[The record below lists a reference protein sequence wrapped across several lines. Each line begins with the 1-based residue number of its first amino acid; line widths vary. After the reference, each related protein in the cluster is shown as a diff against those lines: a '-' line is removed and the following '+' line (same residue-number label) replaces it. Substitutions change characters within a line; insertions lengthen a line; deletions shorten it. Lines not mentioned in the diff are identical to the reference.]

1 MLMLALLAAAPTAQ
15 PDLAADYA
23 AVAVGSFSSQ
33 AQHRADPAYDWAEA
47 RVIRIWP
54 DRTDGI
60 WLYHEQAIIS
70 VNGLTPDQARAR
82 PYFQFVARINVLAP
96 GVLRRENFRLKDPA
110 AWRGL
115 QAGDA
120 RLATLGPADL
130 GPASCHNRLEV
141 VSRSTFIGRTE
152 SCANNWRGAVRLDS
166 VSVTSPDAYVNWDRG
181 FDAAGNRVWGPAHG
195 GYEFRR
201 LVP

>member
-1 MLMLALLAAAPTAQ
+1 MMMLTLLAAAIAAPS
-15 PDLAADYA
+15 LADDYA
-23 AVAVGSFSSQ
+23 AVAVGRFSSQ
-33 AQHRADPAYDWAEA
+33 AQHRADASYDWAEA

-70 VNGLTPDQARAR
+70 VAGLTPDQARAR
-82 PYFQFVARINVLAP
+82 PYFQFVARINSLAP

-120 RLATLGPADL
+120 RLATLSPTDL
-130 GPASCHNRLEV
+130 GAASCHNRLDV

-166 VSVTSPDAYVNWDRG
+166 VSITSPDAYVNWDRG
-181 FDAAGNRVWGPAHG
+181 FDAAGNRVWGPANG

-201 LVP
+201 VAP